1 MKNIMRVVFLAVT
14 LSFMMLSSKTLC
26 IGFQLWSISDSITY
40 LESYASWSDED
51 KALYDEIQGRRQASQ
66 EAAAGGG
73 GLVVAGAAAGGQL
86 LRLATLIIALFLF
99 FVIPYTYC
107 EIIKHL
113 IRRHQKI
120 KRGKLKRAY
129 MRSLSKKFR

>member
-51 KALYDEIQGRRQASQ
+51 KALYDEIQGHRQAIKESSTIGCLMV
-66 EAAAGGG
+66 E
-73 GLVVAGAAAGGQL
+73 AGATAWGQL